1 MAKKKQVTMASRKR
15 ANKTNSRRSIVKWS
29 AVSLG
34 VLSLVGTVIWYGM
47 QQNWSLKAVEP
58 PEQLMPIRVVEI
70 RGELRHLS
78 KDTILSVLRSQSRET
93 SEDKQT
99 INFMTTD
106 LSDIEAELEA
116 LPWVYRSKIRRIWP
130 DKLIID
136 IDEQQAIAIWN
147 DNRLV
152 NQFGQTFE
160 PETIA
165 IKTIPK
171 LSGPEHELESLLQL
185 FADLQTQFEA
195 EKLQLSEMHLSER
208 RAWELKLSNGI
219 ILDIGRKALSERV
232 TKFINIYPILVND
245 DPAPIERVDL
255 RYDTG
260 MAVTRM
266 PIVAQDESGKP

>member
-1 MAKKKQVTMASRKR
+1 
-15 ANKTNSRRSIVKWS
+15 
-29 AVSLG
+29 
-34 VLSLVGTVIWYGM
+34 
-47 QQNWSLKAVEP
+47 
-58 PEQLMPIRVVEI
+58 
-70 RGELRHLS
+70 
-78 KDTILSVLRSQSRET
+78 
-93 SEDKQT
+93 
-99 INFMTTD
+99 
-106 LSDIEAELEA
+106 
-116 LPWVYRSKIRRIWP
+116 
-130 DKLIID
+130 
-136 IDEQQAIAIWN
+136 
-147 DNRLV
+147 
-152 NQFGQTFE
+152 
-160 PETIA
+160 
-165 IKTIPK
+165 
-171 LSGPEHELESLLQL
+171 QL